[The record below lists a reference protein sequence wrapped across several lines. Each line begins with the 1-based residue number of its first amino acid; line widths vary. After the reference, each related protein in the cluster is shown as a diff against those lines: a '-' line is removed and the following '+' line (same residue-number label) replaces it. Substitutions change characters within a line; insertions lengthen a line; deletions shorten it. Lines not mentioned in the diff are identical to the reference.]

1 MGIILHSQISE
12 KPFFFQALKPAGQ
25 IRVLSNFDSKDYIA
39 SPYDPKSII
48 KVDGDLRKLY
58 RGIELPR
65 DMLDIAKR
73 REAAQVKG
81 IFSEKKIKNKKR
93 GIRKIHNLANP
104 HLPELHEISVL
115 DTSEVDC
122 SIVELRFI
130 RREALLSQGK
140 LLHESSN
147 EVECSRR

>member
-1 MGIILHSQISE
+1 MSW
-12 KPFFFQALKPAGQ
+12 
-25 IRVLSNFDSKDYIA
+25 
-39 SPYDPKSII
+39 SII
-48 KVDGDLRKLY
+48 KLDDDLRKLF

-65 DMLDIAKR
+65 DMLDIEKYLQMNGMMPASNTAKR

-104 HLPELHEISVL
+104 HLPELYETSVL

-130 RREALLSQGK
+130 RRDALLSQGK

-147 EVECSRR
+147 EVDVDRL